1 MSKGFEMSFFER
13 ERNEQE
19 KWTDETRVC
28 CPSKGLQYKEINS
41 DIISE
46 KGKEKKSSGYE
57 R

>member
-19 KWTDETRVC
+19 KWTDETRVG